1 MLKKRTILIC
11 LFLVSLF
18 SFSIAQQIDANY
30 FNQLIDKKVALK
42 KTNTEK
48 KQFLQMLSLVLSQ
61 PDFTHDEN
69 RQLFEEIKNHCD
81 QEIKNLN
88 SSKKQ
93 NDNWSTKN
101 DNEKTFQRETLNI
114 KNIDIQKVRD
124 TVLKRHNEEREN
136 QGLTPYTYQKL
147 FEESATTWSKTL
159 VDEKRESNFHQ
170 RTSSDGYYSYSSI
183 MNRFAKLGITFKNV
197 TWGKTAFT
205 ESVGYGY
212 YNCQKSDCTNELISA
227 IKTTRDGL
235 ILPEKKN
242 NWSHY
247 RAVVM
252 QHFEQMGMGITIDE
266 NKKRYY
272 LVFHYGIKPNEW

>member
-93 NDNWSTKN
+93 NDN
-101 DNEKTFQRETLNI
+101 
-114 KNIDIQKVRD
+114 
-124 TVLKRHNEEREN
+124 
-136 QGLTPYTYQKL
+136 
-147 FEESATTWSKTL
+147 
-159 VDEKRESNFHQ
+159 
-170 RTSSDGYYSYSSI
+170 
-183 MNRFAKLGITFKNV
+183 
-197 TWGKTAFT
+197 
-205 ESVGYGY
+205 
-212 YNCQKSDCTNELISA
+212 
-227 IKTTRDGL
+227 
-235 ILPEKKN
+235 
-242 NWSHY
+242 
-247 RAVVM
+247 
-252 QHFEQMGMGITIDE
+252 
-266 NKKRYY
+266 
-272 LVFHYGIKPNEW
+272 